1 MKPDSR
7 IEKAGLNSLST
18 LAGEYRFKNRKASQ
32 DRGCQLLNEECQTM
46 GIIKKAI
53 FPVAGNGTRLLPAT
67 KVLPKEILP
76 VLDKPAIQYIVE
88 DAVTA
93 EIEQIIF
100 ITSRG
105 KNSLEDHFDR
115 SFELETNLKER
126 QKNDLLKKVISV
138 SKLAK
143 FSYVRQPM
151 QLGDGHAIMCARH
164 LVGEEPVLIVFGDTL
179 YDAPIPISKQVMDAY
194 ENFKA
199 PIIGLAEVSEQDVNK
214 YGIIKGLD
222 LGAGNVK
229 ITGFVEKPDLGK
241 APSNLAAVGIYVITS
256 EVFECLDQ
264 VKKQITD
271 ELKLANVFKYMV
283 EKGYE
288 IYGRKLKGEWLD
300 IGNKL
305 NYTKAFIKFGL
316 KDEEIS
322 ADVKKFIQD
331 LYH

>member
-1 MKPDSR
+1 
-7 IEKAGLNSLST
+7 
-18 LAGEYRFKNRKASQ
+18 
-32 DRGCQLLNEECQTM
+32 
-46 GIIKKAI
+46 
-53 FPVAGNGTRLLPAT
+53 
-67 KVLPKEILP
+67 
-76 VLDKPAIQYIVE
+76 
-88 DAVTA
+88 
-93 EIEQIIF
+93 
-100 ITSRG
+100 
-105 KNSLEDHFDR
+105 
-115 SFELETNLKER
+115 
-126 QKNDLLKKVISV
+126 
-138 SKLAK
+138 
-143 FSYVRQPM
+143 
-151 QLGDGHAIMCARH
+151 
-164 LVGEEPVLIVFGDTL
+164 
-179 YDAPIPISKQVMDAY
+179 MDAY

-214 YGIIKGLD
+214 YGIIKGID

-264 VKKQITD
+264 VKKKITD
-271 ELKLANVFKYMV
+271 ELKLADVFKYMV

-331 LYH
+331 LCH